1 MRDYLAHRH
10 GGFSDHHRRRYCG
23 LTQTATGWPIWLP
36 QPRALS
42 FPDPDP
48 LATAAYAQL
57 QAVDVPALTVDQ
69 QIAYATALALL
80 AVRGELGSIGR
91 DIDLIDRKL
100 ADSEDVNGIISAL
113 VDLNTDLKRA
123 LDGIESSVAG
133 VNSSIDDLAPS
144 QRLPPPGSGGFRRR

>member
-1 MRDYLAHRH
+1 M
-10 GGFSDHHRRRYCG
+10 
-23 LTQTATGWPIWLP
+23 
-36 QPRALS
+36 
-42 FPDPDP
+42 
-48 LATAAYAQL
+48 
-57 QAVDVPALTVDQ
+57 TVDQ